1 LNFSLN
7 HPSGFFMLG
16 NCYFRT
22 EKYEAAAVSY
32 KQALKQEPDLNDAKN
47 NLEMVEQMLQKAA

>member
-1 LNFSLN
+1 
-7 HPSGFFMLG
+7 MLG

-32 KQALKQEPDLNDAKN
+32 KQALKQKPDLNDAKN
-47 NLEMVEQMLQKAA
+47 NLAMVEQMLQKAA